1 MEVDRFELH
10 GSFDDKVAI
19 DTLNKILYVERG
31 TLGDPVLLTCIERN
45 AQRGKKYTVRAV
57 DFDEIATL
65 RNQGFRQ
72 THVSKEEQDMLN
84 RGEAIDIISTAA
96 KYRASDIHFM
106 NRGQHCEIQIV
117 VKGGLRVLSRKQQQS
132 GEALMRAIYQGLAK
146 VRDSSFQE
154 LEFQNAQIPGDVL
167 PNTGL
172 SSVRIVRGP
181 CYPESMG
188 GAFMTMR
195 LQYNSNK
202 PEKIKLPQLE
212 EPRKPEGS
220 FQLGN
225 TGWTRSNIEKIRLLM
240 DSPSGVVIFTG
251 PTGSGKTTSLFE
263 VLQESARQKPHL
275 RLVTI
280 EDPVEYPMPW
290 AVQMAVTNAKN
301 DGETGAAF
309 GDRVRVALRMAPNN
323 ILLGELRGPDV
334 AVSAIEAAVT
344 GHQVWTTMHVNDPF
358 QFVDR
363 LEIMDSTR
371 LDRRVFCDHKTV
383 QGVIGQRLLA
393 KLCRHCSKLNSE
405 VNVLSDR
412 LLRSLS
418 TWGDISRVR
427 VKGEG
432 CEHCNYD
439 GTVERFAVAEVV
451 VFDSEVMS
459 DFIEFGSEIART
471 KYRARPDS
479 DPSMLVASIAYVLGG
494 AVDPRAVEEK
504 VERIDPKPVPVP
516 VRKVPALVSATAS
529 KEQKLHANA

>member
-1 MEVDRFELH
+1 METDRFELH
-10 GSFDDKVAI
+10 ASINDKVAI

-31 TLGDPVLLTCIERN
+31 MQGDPVLLTCIERN
-45 AQRGKKYTVRAV
+45 ARRGLKYIVKPV
-57 DFDEIATL
+57 DFDEIAAL
-65 RNQGFRQ
+65 RNQGYRQ
-72 THVSKEEQDMLN
+72 TNISKEEQEMLN

-117 VKGGLRVLSRKQQQS
+117 VKGGLKVLSRKEQQI

-146 VRDSSFQE
+146 VRDSSYQE
-154 LEFQNAQIPGDVL
+154 LEFQNAQIPGEIL
-167 PNTGL
+167 PNTNL
-172 SSVRIVRGP
+172 TSVRIVRGP

-195 LQYNSNK
+195 LQYNGNK
-202 PEKIKLPQLE
+202 PEKAKLPQLE
-212 EPRKPEGS
+212 EPRKPDGGFLLGS
-220 FQLGN
+220 M
-225 TGWTRSNIEKIRLLM
+225 GWTRSNIEKIRLLM
-240 DSPSGVVIFTG
+240 DSPCGVVIFTG

-263 VLQESARQKPHL
+263 VLQEIARQKPHQ

-280 EDPVEYPMPW
+280 EDPVEYPMSW

-301 DGETGAAF
+301 DEETGTAF
-309 GDRVRVALRMAPNN
+309 GDRVRVSLRMAPNN

-371 LDRRVFCDHKTV
+371 LARRVFCDHKTV
-383 QGVIGQRLLA
+383 QGAIGQRLLA

-412 LLRSLS
+412 LVRSLS
-418 TWGDISRVR
+418 TWGDVSRVR
-427 VKGEG
+427 VKGQG
-432 CEHCNYD
+432 CEKCNFD
-439 GTVERFAVAEVV
+439 GTVERFAVAEVI

-459 DFIEFGSEIART
+459 DFVEFGSEIART
-471 KYRARPDS
+471 KYRARPDA
-479 DPSMLVASIAYVLGG
+479 DPSMLEASINYVLAG
-494 AVDPRAVEEK
+494 AVDPRSVEEK
-504 VERIDPKPVPVP
+504 VERIDPKPACNSKA
-516 VRKVPALVSATAS
+516 KVLVQALAPNEE
-529 KEQKLHANA
+529 KNHAHA

>member
-1 MEVDRFELH
+1 METDRFELH
-10 GSFDDKVAI
+10 ASFDDKVAI
-19 DTLNKILYVERG
+19 DTLNKVLYVERG
-31 TLGDPVLLTCIERN
+31 TVGDPVLLTCIERN
-45 AQRGKKYTVRAV
+45 LQRGKKYTVKAV

-72 THVSKEEQDMLN
+72 TNVSQDEMDMLN

-117 VKGGLRVLSRKQQQS
+117 VKGGLKVLARKQQKV

-146 VRDSSFQE
+146 VRDSGFLE
-154 LEFQNAQIPGDVL
+154 LEFQNAQIPGEVL
-167 PNTGL
+167 PNTNL
-172 SSVRIVRGP
+172 TSVRIVRGP

-195 LQYNSNK
+195 LQYNSSK
-202 PEKIKLPQLE
+202 PEKIKLPQLD
-212 EPRKPEGS
+212 EPRKPEGT

-225 TGWTRSNIEKIRLLM
+225 SGWTQSNISKIRLLM

-263 VLQESARQKPHL
+263 VLQEIARQKPHL

-280 EDPVEYPMPW
+280 EDPVEYPMAW

-301 DGETGAAF
+301 DEETGAAF
-309 GDRVRVALRMAPNN
+309 SDRVRVALRMAPNN

-363 LEIMDSTR
+363 LEIMDSVR
-371 LDRRVFCDHKTV
+371 LSRRVFCDHKTV
-383 QGVIGQRLLA
+383 QGAIGQRLLA
-393 KLCRHCSKLNSE
+393 KLCRHCSKLNSTE
-405 VNVLSDR
+405 NVLSER
-412 LLRSLS
+412 LVRSLS
-418 TWGDISRVR
+418 TWGDVSRVR
-427 VKGEG
+427 VKGAG

-439 GTVERFAVAEVV
+439 GTVERFAVAEVI

-459 DFIEFGSEIART
+459 DFVEFGSEIART

-479 DPSMLVASIAYVLGG
+479 DPSMLEASIRYVLGG
-494 AVDPRAVEEK
+494 AVDPRSVEEK
-504 VERIDPKPVPVP
+504 VERIDPKPIQQ
-516 VRKVPALVSATAS
+516 RKAKSAVTVSAQ
-529 KEQKLHANA
+529 KEQFVHAHA